1 MPPLKFRRC
10 PYAEA
15 VGNISSGEVVGV
27 IGLGYVGL
35 PLAIELADR
44 GLDVIGF
51 DIDEALINGLGQGQS
66 HTTDVG
72 SSTLQA
78 ALAGGLRLSA
88 SSLDLA
94 ECSTFVICVPTP
106 LAANA
111 GADTSSI
118 EQAVAAIAPHIR
130 AGSLVVL
137 ESTSYPG
144 TTEEIVAQPLG
155 EVTGLMPGVD
165 FCVAF
170 SPERIDPG
178 NRIHRLHNTPKIVA
192 GLKECCREKAKDLY
206 ARVSIRV
213 VEAWGVREAEFA
225 KLLENTY
232 RQVNI
237 ALVNEMVKFT
247 GALGV
252 DLQEAIRLAS
262 TKPFG
267 FEAFYPGP
275 GVGGH
280 CIPIDPQYLAARVE
294 SVLGQE
300 FRFVAL
306 AREINAGM
314 PEFVVNRLA
323 GALEDVGVGLTW
335 ARVLLLG
342 ITYKRDV
349 TDMRKAPAEEIVRGL
364 RKQGASVAYFDPF
377 VDSWQVDGEIVDQV
391 ESLSGPTEPF
401 DGLIL
406 VTDHSTFHGQDYRHL
421 ARVCLDTRGV
431 LAGDGILGLD

>member
-1 MPPLKFRRC
+1 MGNLSS
-10 PYAEA
+10 AGG
-15 VGNISSGEVVGV
+15 VGL

-35 PLAIELADR
+35 PLAIELAGR
-44 GLDVIGF
+44 GLDVVGF
-51 DIDEALINGLGQGQS
+51 DIDESLIDGLGQGQS
-66 HTTDVG
+66 HISDVQ

-78 ALAGGLRLSA
+78 ALASGLRFSA
-88 SSLDLA
+88 SSSDLA
-94 ECSTFVICVPTP
+94 DCSTFVICVPTP
-106 LAANA
+106 LSATA

-118 EQAVAAIAPHIR
+118 EQAVATIAPHVR

-144 TTEEIVAQPLG
+144 TTEEIVAEPLG
-155 EVTGLMPGVD
+155 TATGLVPGVD

-178 NRIHRLHNTPKIVA
+178 NQIHRLHNTPKIVA
-192 GLKECCREKAKDLY
+192 GLKECCCDKAKDLY
-206 ARVSIRV
+206 ANVSVSV
-213 VEAWGVREAEFA
+213 VEAKGIREAEFA

-247 GALGV
+247 GSLGV
-252 DLQEAIRLAS
+252 DLREAIRLAS

-294 SVLGQE
+294 SELGQE

-306 AREINAGM
+306 AREINAEM
-314 PEFVVNRLA
+314 PEFVVERL
-323 GALEDVGVGLTW
+323 VGGMDAEGLQISG

-349 TDMRKAPAEEIVRGL
+349 PDMREAPAEEIVRGL
-364 RKQGASVAYFDPF
+364 RKRGVSVAFFDPF
-377 VDSWQVDGEIVDQV
+377 VDSWEVDREVV
-391 ESLSGPTEPF
+391 ERVEPLTGLTELF

-406 VTDHSTFHGQDYRHL
+406 VTDHSIFHGQDYGQL

-431 LAGDGILGLD
+431 LVGNDLLRLS